1 MADERRT
8 TEAHDRL
15 TRMCAAMTDVFEAHV
30 EHREGDKCI
39 VFLDDGDRGGLVL
52 HGYDS
57 DVDAL
62 ADLFMH
68 LKAIFKANGKELL
81 IAPLGNA
88 DPNAN

>member
-8 TEAHDRL
+8 AQPHDRL
-15 TRMCAAMTDVFEAHV
+15 TRMCAAMTDVFEAHA

-39 VFLDDGDRGGLVL
+39 VFLDDGERGGMVL

-57 DVDAL
+57 DIDAM

-68 LKAIFKANGKELL
+68 LKALFKANGKELMF
-81 IAPLGNA
+81 APLGNT
-88 DPNAN
+88 DPDAN